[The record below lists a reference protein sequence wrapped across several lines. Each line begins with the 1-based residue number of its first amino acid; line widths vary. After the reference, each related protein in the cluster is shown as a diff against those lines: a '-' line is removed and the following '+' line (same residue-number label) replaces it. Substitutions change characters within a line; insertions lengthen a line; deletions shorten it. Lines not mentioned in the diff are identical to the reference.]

1 MENGA
6 AGAEE
11 RPGFA
16 GIDGF
21 VADDDGEEQ
30 ADARAQE
37 DAQPV
42 DVEVIQTYQWGVA
55 ATNLE
60 AWRYKSAEKTA
71 DGTLEALRVAAGE
84 AHHMKKCV
92 EDIVQSAS
100 SARGG
105 KDSVVNGLVTILVP
119 ETELIYACD
128 WLLGNGFTFCHMEV
142 TEDTVGNGAIVDAD
156 INLAVRMVDLY
167 RAAGDSRA
175 IVEIDLHVV
184 RYDAKLDHKA
194 SISINRTPAQIAKS
208 WYDHKQTD
216 EGKDDELST
225 SRSLLGGLALGTGL

>member
-6 AGAEE
+6 AGAQE

-21 VADDDGEEQ
+21 VADDDGEEG

-42 DVEVIQTYQWGVA
+42 DVEVTQTYQWGVV
-55 ATNLE
+55 ATNLD

-71 DGTLEALRVAAGE
+71 EGTLEALRVAAGQVE
-84 AHHMKKCV
+84 QHMKKCV
-92 EDIVQSAS
+92 EDMVQSAS
-100 SARGG
+100 AARGG
-105 KDSVVNGLVTILVP
+105 KDSVVNGLVTIVVP

-128 WLLGNGFTFCHMEV
+128 WLLENNFTFCHMEV

-156 INLAVRMVDLY
+156 INLAVRMIDLY
-167 RAAGDSRA
+167 GGAGWCAAR
-175 IVEIDLHVV
+175 
-184 RYDAKLDHKA
+184 
-194 SISINRTPAQIAKS
+194 
-208 WYDHKQTD
+208 
-216 EGKDDELST
+216 
-225 SRSLLGGLALGTGL
+225 

>member
-6 AGAEE
+6 AGAQE

-21 VADDDGEEQ
+21 VADDDGEEG

-71 DGTLEALRVAAGE
+71 EGTLEALRVAAGL
-84 AHHMKKCV
+84 
-92 EDIVQSAS
+92 SAS
-100 SARGG
+100 CGG
-105 KDSVVNGLVTILVP
+105 
-119 ETELIYACD
+119 
-128 WLLGNGFTFCHMEV
+128 
-142 TEDTVGNGAIVDAD
+142 
-156 INLAVRMVDLY
+156 
-167 RAAGDSRA
+167 RA
-175 IVEIDLHVV
+175 
-184 RYDAKLDHKA
+184 
-194 SISINRTPAQIAKS
+194 
-208 WYDHKQTD
+208 
-216 EGKDDELST
+216 
-225 SRSLLGGLALGTGL
+225 